1 LSGGVHTTIVFFN
14 HFVMQEHKMG
24 MLRVREKGMLAP
36 SATPSNARCDIYVQ
50 ALSSSFFLT

>member
-1 LSGGVHTTIVFFN
+1 VYTTIVFIN
-14 HFVMQEHKMG
+14 HPVIQGHKMG
-24 MLRVREKGMLAP
+24 MLRVKEKGMPAP

>member
-1 LSGGVHTTIVFFN
+1 VHTTIVFIN

-24 MLRVREKGMLAP
+24 MLRVREKGMPAP
-36 SATPSNARCDIYVQ
+36 SAKPSNARCDIYVQ